1 MSDSTRNWIL
11 KEVLPLVVVV
21 GGSVG
26 GSVLWITNELADL
39 RSDLSAEIADARS
52 DGSAEIADARSDGS
66 AEIADLR
73 TNLSAEIADL
83 RTNLSAEI
91 ADLRERVA
99 SIEGKLD
106 LLISGLDIQVK
117 VAAAP

>member
-1 MSDSTRNWIL
+1 MSDSTKNWIL

-39 RSDLSAEIADARS
+39 R
-52 DGSAEIADARSDGS
+52 
-66 AEIADLR
+66 
-73 TNLSAEIADL
+73 
-83 RTNLSAEI
+83 
-91 ADLRERVA
+91 ERVA
-99 SIEGKLD
+99 SVEGKLD

-117 VAAAP
+117 VAAVPDRPDQPTSSR

>member
-39 RSDLSAEIADARS
+39 RNEV
-52 DGSAEIADARSDGS
+52 
-66 AEIADLR
+66 ADLR
-73 TNLSAEIADL
+73 TSLSADVANVRTSLSADIANVRTSLSADIADV
-83 RTNLSAEI
+83 
-91 ADLRERVA
+91 RERVA
-99 SIEGKLD
+99 SVEGKLD

-117 VAAAP
+117 VAAVQDRPDQPNSSR

>member
-39 RSDLSAEIADARS
+39 RSDLSAE
-52 DGSAEIADARSDGS
+52 
-66 AEIADLR
+66 
-73 TNLSAEIADL
+73 T
-83 RTNLSAEI
+83 

-99 SIEGKLD
+99 SVEGKLD

-117 VAAAP
+117 VATVPDQPASSR

>member
-1 MSDSTRNWIL
+1 MSDSTKSWIL

-39 RSDLSAEIADARS
+39 RNEVADLRSDLSGKIANVRS
-52 DGSAEIADARSDGS
+52 DESAEL
-66 AEIADLR
+66 ADLR
-73 TNLSAEIADL
+73 TNLSAEL
-83 RTNLSAEI
+83 
-91 ADLRERVA
+91 ADLRERIA
-99 SIEGKLD
+99 SVEGKLD

-117 VAAAP
+117 VATVPDRPHQPTSSR

>member
-1 MSDSTRNWIL
+1 MSDSTKNWIL

-39 RSDLSAEIADARS
+39 RNEVA
-52 DGSAEIADARSDGS
+52 GV
-66 AEIADLR
+66 
-73 TNLSAEIADL
+73 
-83 RTNLSAEI
+83 
-91 ADLRERVA
+91 RERVA
-99 SIEGKLD
+99 SVEGKLD

-117 VAAAP
+117 VAAVPDRLDQPTGSR

>member
-1 MSDSTRNWIL
+1 MSDSTKNWIL

-39 RSDLSAEIADARS
+39 RSDLSAEIADV
-52 DGSAEIADARSDGS
+52 RSDGS

-73 TNLSAEIADL
+73 T
-83 RTNLSAEI
+83 TLSAEI

-99 SIEGKLD
+99 SVEGKLD
-106 LLISGLDIQVK
+106 LLISGLDIQVR
-117 VAAAP
+117 VSAAPDRPDQPTRPR

>member
-11 KEVLPLVVVV
+11 REVLPLVVVV

-39 RSDLSAEIADARS
+39 RSDLSAEIAD
-52 DGSAEIADARSDGS
+52 
-66 AEIADLR
+66 
-73 TNLSAEIADL
+73 
-83 RTNLSAEI
+83 
-91 ADLRERVA
+91 LRERVA
-99 SIEGKLD
+99 SVDGKLD

-117 VAAAP
+117 VATVPDQPTSSR

>member
-11 KEVLPLVVVV
+11 REVLPLVVVV

-39 RSDLSAEIADARS
+39 RSDLSAEIAD
-52 DGSAEIADARSDGS
+52 
-66 AEIADLR
+66 
-73 TNLSAEIADL
+73 
-83 RTNLSAEI
+83 
-91 ADLRERVA
+91 LRERVA
-99 SIEGKLD
+99 SVEGKLD

>member
-11 KEVLPLVVVV
+11 REVLPLVVVV

-39 RSDLSAEIADARS
+39 R
-52 DGSAEIADARSDGS
+52 
-66 AEIADLR
+66 
-73 TNLSAEIADL
+73 
-83 RTNLSAEI
+83 
-91 ADLRERVA
+91 ERVA
-99 SIEGKLD
+99 SVEGKLD

-117 VAAAP
+117 VAAAPDQPTSSR